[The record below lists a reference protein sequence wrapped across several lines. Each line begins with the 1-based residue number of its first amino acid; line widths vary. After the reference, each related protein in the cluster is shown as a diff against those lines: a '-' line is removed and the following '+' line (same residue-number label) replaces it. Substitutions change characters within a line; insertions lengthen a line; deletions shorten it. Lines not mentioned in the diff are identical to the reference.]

1 MIGAGQQIGSYTV
14 LHLLGRG
21 GMGEV
26 YLAQHRRVARRA
38 AIKVLVPELSQN
50 AVVLDRF
57 FNEARAA
64 SLIRHPGIVEILD
77 CDLYLGQAYI
87 VMEFLE
93 GESFGGY
100 LYRTGPLD
108 EDLPF
113 FYGVSAAVA
122 SAVGAAHA
130 MGIVHRDLKPD
141 NVFLHLPAAANPTA
155 VVKIL
160 DFGIAKL
167 AQQDGVPSQTG
178 TGVLLGTPAYMSPEQ
193 CRGAGRVDSR
203 SDIYSLGCI
212 LYEALTGG
220 PPFVREGF
228 GDLIVAHVSEPPPP
242 LAQRVAGIAP
252 ELDGLIQ
259 RMLAKAPEQRP
270 QTMEEVGV
278 ALRACARAAGLNLD
292 EPLRG
297 KIPVER
303 PPEKIESAATQ
314 PAAGSV
320 GPSGFDTAPL
330 GPTPRGRQAGGSAPI
345 VASAVPLEGS
355 GRAGAGLSGRVMA
368 PSSVEGSQAASAIPS
383 VPGLAAGSTR
393 VLVEPVN
400 RRPEGSRSTTTFSST
415 AAEVVVKRPRG
426 IGRWAAVAGG
436 VAVAAV
442 GAIVIVGLR
451 PSAAPAPSSPGEAVA
466 PAHAAPAPALPSPPP
481 TAPERTPA
489 AGAGEPSPT
498 PAPETVRIEVQGASP
513 ETTAEVDG
521 KAASLPVELPRG
533 PQVHRIT
540 LRAPGVPPR
549 TLEIDGTRDRIVDM
563 VTAPLAGTT
572 GPGKK
577 SVGASSGGTASPGSA
592 ADARAARDPSH
603 RPAGG
608 ARERG
613 RSGDRPAPGAVEK
626 KPAAGPSDREAIT
639 DI

>member
-1 MIGAGQQIGSYTV
+1 MIAAGQQIGGYTV

-50 AVVLDRF
+50 AVVLERF

-77 CDLYLGQAYI
+77 CDLHLGQAYI

-100 LYRTGPLD
+100 LFRTGPLD
-108 EDLPF
+108 GDLPF

-130 MGIVHRDLKPD
+130 MNIIHRDLKPD
-141 NVFLHLPAAANPTA
+141 NVFMHLPGPAASSP

-193 CRGAGRVDSR
+193 CRGAGRVDNR

-212 LYEALTGG
+212 LYEALSGG

-242 LAQRVAGIAP
+242 LAERVSGVSP
-252 ELDGLIQ
+252 ELESLIQ
-259 RMLAKAPEQRP
+259 RMLAKAPGQRP
-270 QTMEEVGV
+270 QTMEEVVV
-278 ALRACARAAGLNLD
+278 ALRACASAAGVNLD
-292 EPLRG
+292 APLRG

-303 PPEKIESAATQ
+303 PPEKIESAVTQ
-314 PAAGSV
+314 PAAV
-320 GPSGFDTAPL
+320 AAGPSGVDTTPL
-330 GPTPRGRQAGGSAPI
+330 GPTPRARQFVVAPPAAMSGMAPDGSGPAGAAVAGREGSPSM
-345 VASAVPLEGS
+345 SAVPN
-355 GRAGAGLSGRVMA
+355 A
-368 PSSVEGSQAASAIPS
+368 PGF
-383 VPGLAAGSTR
+383 AAGSTR
-393 VLVEPVN
+393 LLVDPVDP
-400 RRPEGSRSTTTFSST
+400 RAEGSRRSTTTFSST
-415 AAEVVVKRPRG
+415 AAETMTKPRRRVGPWAVVAG
-426 IGRWAAVAGG
+426 GAAVA
-436 VAVAAV
+436 AL
-442 GAIVIVGLR
+442 GAIVVVGLR
-451 PSAAPAPSSPGEAVA
+451 PGASPSPSASTAVGQPREAVA
-466 PAHAAPAPALPSPPP
+466 PAPAVPASGAAAPPSP
-481 TAPERTPA
+481 APEAASAAAKSAASPPSEGSPA
-489 AGAGEPSPT
+489 RL
-498 PAPETVRIEVQGASP
+498 PETVRIDLQGAPP

-521 KAASLPVELPRG
+521 KVAPLPIELPRG
-533 PQVHRIT
+533 PQLHRIT

-563 VTAPLAGTT
+563 VVAPVPDGRAVRETSRHPPSGVRERSRPVDRSPPAAGE
-572 GPGKK
+572 KK
-577 SVGASSGGTASPGSA
+577 ASSSPS
-592 ADARAARDPSH
+592 
-603 RPAGG
+603 
-608 ARERG
+608 
-613 RSGDRPAPGAVEK
+613 
-626 KPAAGPSDREAIT
+626 GPSDREAIT

>member
-1 MIGAGQQIGSYTV
+1 MIAAGQQIGGYTV

-26 YLAQHRRVARRA
+26 YLAQHRRMARRA

-50 AVVLDRF
+50 AVVLERF

-77 CDLYLGQAYI
+77 CDLHLGQAYI

-100 LYRTGPLD
+100 LFRTGPLD
-108 EDLPF
+108 GDLPL

-130 MGIVHRDLKPD
+130 MNIVHRDLKPD
-141 NVFLHLPAAANPTA
+141 NIFLHLPGPATPGA

-193 CRGAGRVDSR
+193 CRGAGRVDNR

-212 LYEALTGG
+212 LYEALSGG

-228 GDLIVAHVSEPPPP
+228 GELIVAHVSEAPPP
-242 LAQRVAGIAP
+242 LAERVSGVAP

-270 QTMEEVGV
+270 QTMEDVV
-278 ALRACARAAGLNLD
+278 IALRACASAAGVSLD
-292 EPLRG
+292 APLRG

-303 PPEKIESAATQ
+303 PPEKIESAMTQ
-314 PAAGSV
+314 PAMGR
-320 GPSGFDTAPL
+320 SGADTTPP
-330 GPTPRGRQAGGSAPI
+330 GPTPGGRQAVAAPPSGSAPS
-345 VASAVPLEGS
+345 AAHLSGSEGSASMSAVPSEP
-355 GRAGAGLSGRVMA
+355 AFAV
-368 PSSVEGSQAASAIPS
+368 
-383 VPGLAAGSTR
+383 GSTR
-393 VLVEPVN
+393 VLVDPVDPRTESS
-400 RRPEGSRSTTTFSST
+400 RRRTTTFSST
-415 AAEVVVKRPRG
+415 AAETLRKPGRPVG
-426 IGRWAAVAGG
+426 PWAVVAGG
-436 VAVAAV
+436 VVLAAL
-442 GAIVIVGLR
+442 GAIVVVGLR
-451 PSAAPAPSSPGEAVA
+451 SGASPSPSVGQPQEAVA
-466 PAHAAPAPALPSPPP
+466 RAPVVSPPGAAPQLAATPEPVAAAARATTTASGEASSAHAQ
-481 TAPERTPA
+481 
-489 AGAGEPSPT
+489 
-498 PAPETVRIEVQGASP
+498 ETVRIELQGAPP
-513 ETTAEVDG
+513 ETTADVDG
-521 KAASLPVELPRG
+521 KSATIPIELPRG

-563 VTAPLAGTT
+563 V
-572 GPGKK
+572 
-577 SVGASSGGTASPGSA
+577 VA
-592 ADARAARDPSH
+592 ATPDARGVREPNRRAP
-603 RPAGG
+603 GG
-608 ARERG
+608 VRERS
-613 RSGDRPAPGAVEK
+613 RPVDRAAPAAAAEK
-626 KPAAGPSDREAIT
+626 KAPSGPSDREAIT